1 MVSQERFSNLA
12 VISIEKEL
20 LNRAHMEE
28 LSNEFD
34 GMKVRRMAFKWSIL
48 FNSILEY
55 KGMWKSTWEWNHNDN
70 DCFEGLLFQKKN

>member
-28 LSNEFD
+28 LSYEFD
-34 GMKVRRMAFKWSIL
+34 EMKVRRMAFK
-48 FNSILEY
+48 
-55 KGMWKSTWEWNHNDN
+55 
-70 DCFEGLLFQKKN
+70 